1 MKIFIKFIT
10 ASIFSILSAAGPQ
23 AHAHGFTEPEVVF
36 YGEVRKSGGGQ
47 TVLLQSGKLEL
58 TFVNQSNPANRVVI
72 RGDLHPVGNG
82 ANKAYSYAVKVPLA
96 FLPANPRIGSFLAVS
111 TQPTSFKID
120 QITVDGT
127 SATLP
132 DGSKE
137 FYGLSFAS
145 RATDYRLD
153 LLVAGD
159 SISTANDGLPDW
171 WKRVFGLDTALDI
184 ASDDPDADGWSN
196 LEEFLRGSNPL
207 VSQLNPQLVTSEL
220 HVSELGEAGLYL
232 EFLDSNTPDSGINV
246 SIANLVSSGF
256 QVKIDGVASTSATPT
271 QVTLAQVKA
280 GKISIRHLDR
290 TVREA
295 TLSLSWSDGGQVFG
309 GYIVIS
315 ADAPTVADGSDASL
329 WLDGKDLP
337 TTGAKISTWTDRSGN
352 GRSAMQP
359 LAEFQPKVTRGAID
373 FSGTNSAHLFFQ
385 DSALP
390 TGDQTILA
398 SYRNVATSDQPQT
411 IISTNRGFLQLAA
424 TNQAISYPGAPTFQ
438 IDSLAV
444 RGYEDTSGES
454 TTSIFRREGSIVQN
468 IFGLSYSG
476 ENITASEID
485 PVLPTI
491 GARRS
496 AISTGANPV
505 DQSFAGELQEVLA
518 FPVAL
523 GEQKLRD
530 LHDYLQ
536 SKWDGAVIWNYSTEL
551 KPMNLAA
558 GTSTQRRIIRG
569 GFGFDNLSGG
579 AGDDVISGGAG
590 PDVLTGGAGKDRFVF
605 GVVDKDK
612 DVITDFD
619 SANDIIDI
627 SAFYWGRTGDAR
639 QYVSV
644 RLDTNYS
651 TEVPTLDSVLVVKLI
666 DNSTQ
671 EIVLRNTVIGATQL
685 IRLITEGNLYMGSL
699 SIPTT
704 VQIASTNSGVS
715 ITESLTQAFNVQVS
729 RSGAGVSAALDVPI
743 GFAEFANGSRIVIDG
758 ATSSGGARNV
768 VSFARNETSKTLTVH
783 PVPNLKTA
791 GSSTVQLSV
800 LPQYKFTVAGTPVSQ
815 TVTDNPRVWLEV
827 IQANASVT
835 PSQTAKLRL
844 CRDGSLSQSLNV
856 EFQLGGTAL
865 NGVHI
870 NTVPSSATILA
881 GQSFREISFTA
892 RSAGLTDGP
901 KVLLVQLAA
910 RERYLLAN
918 PHEALLYVGTTTASA
933 SGAGFDRWLQASSQG
948 SIANLAALMKI
959 APARMNEYLQAY
971 AFGLGSVEDL
981 GKFGVSLRIV
991 NGRPELSIPGQMK
1004 SADLKWSVQAS
1015 AGLDQ
1020 WNDVSAAFNSVADGN
1035 NLKLVGQPLVANE
1048 RRKFYRVSM
1057 GLEPGQFSSSSIAT
1071 ITGSSEYG
1079 MSGNGN
1085 WTTDQATGNLVSS
1098 GGSVGEANRIIANV
1112 SGPLSIDFE
1121 MSVPGG
1127 DWNDALVFSIDGVM
1141 QADTYGDAVRV
1152 QKTFT
1157 TPGQH
1162 LLMWEFTRGS
1172 GKAVI
1177 RNLAK

>member
-1 MKIFIKFIT
+1 MKNFIKFIN
-10 ASIFSILSAAGPQ
+10 ASVFSILCAVGSH
-23 AHAHGFTEPEVVF
+23 AHAQGFTEPEVVF

-58 TFVNQSNPANRVVI
+58 TFVNQTNPANRVVI
-72 RGDLHPVGNG
+72 KGDLYPVGNG
-82 ANKAYSYAVKVPLA
+82 DTKAYSYAVKVPLA
-96 FLPANPRIGSFLAVS
+96 FLPSAPRIGSFLAVS
-111 TQPTSFKID
+111 TQQTSFKIEE
-120 QITVDGT
+120 ITVDGT
-127 SATLP
+127 EATLP

-159 SISTANDGLPDW
+159 SISTAHDGIPDW
-171 WKRVFGLDTALDI
+171 WKRVFGLDTSLDI

-207 VSQLNPQLVTSEL
+207 VSQLNPQLVTSEI
-220 HVSELGEAGLYL
+220 HVTELGEAGLYL

-256 QVKIDGVASTSATPT
+256 QLKIDGVAMNSVTPT
-271 QVTLAQVKA
+271 QLSLASLKA

-290 TVREA
+290 TAREVN
-295 TLSLSWSDGGQVFG
+295 LPLSWSDGGQVFTG
-309 GYIVIS
+309 SIMIA

-337 TTGAKISTWTDRSGN
+337 ASGAPISTWTDRSGN

-359 LAEFQPKVTRGAID
+359 LAEFQPKVTRGAAD
-373 FSGTNSAHLFFQ
+373 FTGTNSAHLFFQ
-385 DSALP
+385 DSSLP
-390 TGDQTILA
+390 AGDQTILT
-398 SYRNVATSDQPQT
+398 SYRNVASSDQAQT
-411 IISTNRGFLQLAA
+411 IFSTNRGYLQLAA

-438 IDSLAV
+438 IDGLAV
-444 RGYEDTSGES
+444 RGYEDTSAET
-454 TTSIFRREGSIVQN
+454 TTSIFRREGSLVQN
-468 IFGLSYSG
+468 IFGVSYSG
-476 ENITASEID
+476 ENITAAEID

-496 AISTGANPV
+496 AISSGVNPV
-505 DQSFAGELQEVLA
+505 DQTFAGELQELLV
-518 FPVAL
+518 FPSAL

-536 SKWDGAVIWNYSTEL
+536 SKWDNAVIWNHSTEL
-551 KPMNLAA
+551 KPINLAA

-569 GFGFDNLSGG
+569 GFGFDNLNGGPSDDTISGG
-579 AGDDVISGGAG
+579 AGDDI
-590 PDVLTGGAGKDRFVF
+590 LTGGAGKDRFVF
-605 GVVDKDK
+605 GGVDKDK
-612 DVITDFD
+612 DTITDYD
-619 SANDIIDI
+619 SVNDIIDI

-651 TEVPTLDSVLVVKLI
+651 TPVPTLDSVLIVKLA

-704 VQIASTNSGVS
+704 VQMAASNPGVS
-715 ITESLTQAFNVQVS
+715 ITESLTQAFNVQVT
-729 RSGAGVSAALDVPI
+729 RSGAGIAAALDVPI
-743 GFAEFANGSRIVIDG
+743 GFADYASGARIVVDG
-758 ATSSGGARNV
+758 ATNASGARNV
-768 VSFARNETSKTLTVH
+768 VSFSRGETTKTLTVH
-783 PVPNLKTA
+783 PVPNLKTV
-791 GSSTVQLSV
+791 GTSSVQLAV
-800 LPQYKFTVAGTPVSQ
+800 LPQYKYTVAGTPVSQ
-815 TVTDNPRVWLEV
+815 TVTDTPRVWLEV
-827 IQANASVT
+827 TEANASVT
-835 PSQTAKLRL
+835 PVQNAKLRL
-844 CRDGSLSQSLNV
+844 YRDGSTAQSLNV
-856 EFQLGGTAL
+856 EFQLGGTAV

-881 GQSFREISFTA
+881 GQNFREIQFTA
-892 RSAGLTDGP
+892 RAAGLTDGP
-901 KVLLVQLAA
+901 KVLLVQLAS

-918 PHEALLYVGTTTASA
+918 PHEALVYVGTTTASA

-948 SIANLAALMKI
+948 SITDLASLMKI

-971 AFGLGSVEDL
+971 AFGLGSVADL

-1020 WNDVSAAFNSVADGN
+1020 WNDVSTSFTSIAEGN
-1035 NLKLVGQPLVANE
+1035 NLKLVGQPIATNE
-1048 RRKFYRVSM
+1048 RNKFYRVSM

-1071 ITGSSEYG
+1071 LTGSSDYG
-1079 MSGNGN
+1079 MSGNAN
-1085 WTTDQATGNLVSS
+1085 WTTDQATGDLVSS
-1098 GGSVGEANRIIANV
+1098 GGNVGEANRIIANV
-1112 SGPLSIDFE
+1112 SGPMSVDFE
-1121 MSVPGG
+1121 MSVIGG
-1127 DWNDALVFSIDGVM
+1127 DWNDSLVFYIDGVM
-1141 QADTYGDAVRV
+1141 QTDTYGDAVRF

-1157 TPGQH
+1157 TAGQH